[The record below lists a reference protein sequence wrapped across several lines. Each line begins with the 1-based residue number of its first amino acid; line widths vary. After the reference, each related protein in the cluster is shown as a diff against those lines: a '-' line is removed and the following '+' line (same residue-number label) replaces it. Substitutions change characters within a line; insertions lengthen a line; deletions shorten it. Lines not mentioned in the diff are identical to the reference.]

1 MATTTTPNDWLIRPI
16 DYGDLASLR
25 KAFSAAYAESLRHP
39 ERELIVIGDGTPEQQ
54 AVIACVK
61 AERDRDARRG
71 ERSFIPEVNTR
82 GKPCSLKRHFV
93 PGCMREIIGFAEK
106 LAANDPD
113 RFIWIKNW
121 SKAAKRGRNG
131 DGGVYGA
138 TQIKRS
144 VWGLEACQFL
154 VPARRHRNG
163 QIRTGWIVARHDDVA
178 TIDGRKCRLQAAP
191 QFTISPRAWGQ
202 RLDEFVGGEIEVR
215 GTVQGTVESTPG
227 VCLGDCLGDS
237 EIAPGGLLD
246 GGKQLGGN
254 EIAAQVAKT
263 VSPNP
268 VNPAIGTG
276 WRQKLQH
283 QLLTLF

>member
-131 DGGVYGA
+131 DGG
-138 TQIKRS
+138 
-144 VWGLEACQFL
+144 
-154 VPARRHRNG
+154 
-163 QIRTGWIVARHDDVA
+163 
-178 TIDGRKCRLQAAP
+178 
-191 QFTISPRAWGQ
+191 
-202 RLDEFVGGEIEVR
+202 
-215 GTVQGTVESTPG
+215 
-227 VCLGDCLGDS
+227 
-237 EIAPGGLLD
+237 
-246 GGKQLGGN
+246 
-254 EIAAQVAKT
+254 
-263 VSPNP
+263 
-268 VNPAIGTG
+268 
-276 WRQKLQH
+276 
-283 QLLTLF
+283 